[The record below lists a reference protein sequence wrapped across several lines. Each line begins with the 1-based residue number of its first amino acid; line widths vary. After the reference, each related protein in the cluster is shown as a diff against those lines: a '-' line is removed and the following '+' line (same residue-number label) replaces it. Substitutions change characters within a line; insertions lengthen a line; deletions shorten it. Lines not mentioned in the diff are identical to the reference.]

1 MQRQLFLKKIAVL
14 SLFGCILGVPSLY
27 SQQAQPQQAQQP
39 SQQAQQPSQQDKEI
53 VLNAIVAIVNDDVI
67 TFSQMRDLVGSQ
79 EEALEKQYGSQPDLL
94 KAKLVQLR
102 EEAVNE
108 LIDRQLILQEFKK
121 MQAKGASIP
130 DYVLEDHIQTI
141 IRGSFNG
148 DRKAFIRTLDSQGF
162 TLQKYKQMEMDKIIV
177 SGMRQREAKI
187 DLVIPPHEIEQYY
200 AEHHD
205 EFSIPDEIKLRMIS
219 LTKTGATDA
228 TQRALADEI
237 QQKVSSGADFG
248 NMAQLYS
255 QTHADAQGDWGW
267 ITRKDLNEQLTKVA
281 FSLKPGQISNVVDS
295 EGSYWLLFV
304 EAKKPGGSKAF
315 KDVRDDIE
323 KKLHQVEEQKQ
334 QEKWIAGLRQ
344 KAYIKTF

>member
-1 MQRQLFLKKIAVL
+1 MQRQSFLGKIALL
-14 SLFGCILGVPSLY
+14 SLFGCMLGAQSLY
-27 SQQAQPQQAQQP
+27 SQRAQPPQQQAQP
-39 SQQAQQPSQQDKEI
+39 SEQDKQI

-79 EEALEKQYGSQPDLL
+79 EEALEKQYGGQPDVL
-94 KAKLVQLR
+94 KAKLMQLR

-121 MQAKGASIP
+121 MQAKGANIP

-162 TLQKYKQMEMDKIIV
+162 TLEKYKQMEMDKIIV
-177 SGMRQREAKI
+177 SGMRQREAKT
-187 DLVIPPHEIEQYY
+187 DLVIPPHQVELYY
-200 AEHHD
+200 AQHSD
-205 EFSIPDEIKLRMIS
+205 EFSIPDQIKLRMIS

-228 TQRALADEI
+228 TQKALAEEI
-237 QQKVSSGADFG
+237 RQKVSAGADFG

-255 QTHADAQGDWGW
+255 QTHADEGGDWGW
-267 ITRKDLNEQLTKVA
+267 ITRKDLNVQLTKIA
-281 FSLKPGQISNVVDS
+281 FALKPGQVSNVVDS

-315 KDVRDDIE
+315 KDVRDDIQ
-323 KKLHQVEEQKQ
+323 KKLLQDEQQKL